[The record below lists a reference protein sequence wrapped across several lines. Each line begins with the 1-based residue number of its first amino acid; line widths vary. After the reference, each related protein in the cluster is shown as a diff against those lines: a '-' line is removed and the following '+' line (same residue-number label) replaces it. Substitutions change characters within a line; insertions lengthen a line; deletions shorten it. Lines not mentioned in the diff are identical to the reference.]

1 MSERHDQ
8 LVPVSNANNVLKELA
23 PVHDIPLHVSIEVGR
38 LKLTVRDFVRLGAGS
53 VLDLKKPAGEPFE
66 IALNGHLVA
75 RGEVIMVEQSSG
87 VRVVE
92 VLKPAGTA

>member
-8 LVPVSNANNVLKELA
+8 QALAPVSPLLRELA
-23 PVHDIPLHVSIEVGR
+23 TVHDIPMRVSIEVGR
-38 LKLTVRDFVRLGAGS
+38 LKLTVKEFLRLSPQS

-66 IALNGHLVA
+66 ISLNGLVVA

-92 VLKPAGTA
+92 VMKPSVTA

>member
-8 LVPVSNANNVLKELA
+8 QAPAPVSPLLRELA
-23 PVHDIPLHVSIEVGR
+23 TVHDIPMRVSIEVGR
-38 LKLTVRDFVRLGAGS
+38 LKLTVKEFLRLSPQS

-66 IALNGHLVA
+66 ISLNGLVVA

-92 VLKPAGTA
+92 VMKPSVTA

>member
-8 LVPVSNANNVLKELA
+8 QAIPAASPLLRELST
-23 PVHDIPLHVSIEVGR
+23 VHDIPMRVCIEVGR
-38 LKLTVRDFVRLGAGS
+38 LKLSVKEFLRLAPTS

-66 IALNGHLVA
+66 ISLNGLVVA

-87 VRVVE
+87 VRIVE
-92 VLKPAGTA
+92 VIKPSVTA